1 MPRILVLDDEPLI
14 SLMVQDWL
22 AELGCETAG
31 PAYSVHGALD
41 LIKTV
46 TVDAAIL
53 DVSLGS
59 ENCYPVADALT
70 KLGIPIA
77 FATGHSGQEVDP
89 RFNDALV
96 MSKPFSFEAV
106 KGAVDRL
113 ISAHA

>member
-31 PAYSVHGALD
+31 PAYSVPGALD

-53 DVSLGS
+53 DVSLGR
-59 ENCYPVADALT
+59 ENCYPVADALI
-70 KLGIPIA
+70 KLGTPIA
-77 FATGHSGQEVDP
+77 FATGRGGEGIDP
-89 RFNDALV
+89 RFKDALIL
-96 MSKPFSFEAV
+96 SKPFSFEAV

-113 ISAHA
+113 ISTHA